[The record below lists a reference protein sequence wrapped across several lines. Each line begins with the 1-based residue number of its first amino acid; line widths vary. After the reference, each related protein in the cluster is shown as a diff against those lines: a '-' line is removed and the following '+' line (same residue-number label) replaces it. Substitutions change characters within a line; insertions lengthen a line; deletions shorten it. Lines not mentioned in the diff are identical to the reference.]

1 MKSRIETIRRRLER
15 EATELFYVITE
26 DKNGTRKAKRDKHAA
41 KVKQR
46 KAYRH
51 KAFPDSIVKGVTV
64 EPPGSGR
71 VADLAAFY
79 AIAEQFDVPPSPFS
93 V

>member
-15 EATELFYVITE
+15 EANELFYVIAT
-26 DKNGTRKAKRDKHAA
+26 DKNGLRKAKRDKKAG
-41 KVKQR
+41 KVKVK

-51 KAFPDSIVKGVTV
+51 KAFPDSIVEGVTV
-64 EPPGSGR
+64 HPPGSDR

-79 AIAEQFDVPPSPFS
+79 AIAEQFDVPPSPFN